1 MVPPLVVSH
10 GTQEK
15 TGNDMNKTWL
25 MTISVAAALVC
36 GGAQAAGDPKAG
48 ETKAAVCLACHG
60 PAGNSIVPMW
70 PKIAGQHPEY
80 LYKQLMDFKSG
91 ARANEQMSP
100 QVIPLNE
107 QDFLD
112 LAAYFANQAQTPG
125 AADPASVELGEQIWR
140 AGNPSSGVAACTGCH
155 GPDGSGLGLAKFPR
169 VSGQHAT
176 YTEQTLKHFRDSVR
190 KNDPNAMMRGVA
202 ARMTDAE
209 IAAVSQYI
217 QGLTD

>member
-1 MVPPLVVSH
+1 M
-10 GTQEK
+10 T
-15 TGNDMNKTWL
+15 KTWL
-25 MTISVAAALVC
+25 MTVSVAAALVC
-36 GGAQAAGDPKAG
+36 GGAQAAGDPTAG
-48 ETKAAVCLACHG
+48 ETKAAVCMACHG
-60 PAGNSIVPMW
+60 PAGNSIVPTW
-70 PKIAGQHPEY
+70 PKLAGQHPEY
-80 LYKQLMDFKSG
+80 TYKQLMDFKSG

-125 AADPASVELGEQIWR
+125 AADPAAVDLGERIWR
-140 AGNPSSGVAACTGCH
+140 AGNPTNGVPACTGCH
-155 GPDGSGLGLAKFPR
+155 GLTGIGLGLAKFPR
-169 VSGQHAT
+169 VSGQHAA
-176 YTEQTLKHFRDSVR
+176 YTEQTLKHFRDSAR

-217 QGLTD
+217 QGLSD